1 MLSPYIGA
9 NTVSPRARAG
19 NGAGQFG
26 PGPSVGQ
33 KNDFSRQVE
42 FPYDAI
48 TLALFIY
55 VFILTNL
62 LLLGS
67 GDSPGLFLASQAGTV
82 PSPSTGSRQIFARI
96 SQLGCR

>member
-1 MLSPYIGA
+1 MLSPHIGV

-33 KNDFSRQVE
+33 KNDISRQVE
-42 FPYDAI
+42 LSYDAM
-48 TLALFIY
+48 TLALFKY

-67 GDSPGLFLASQAGTV
+67 GDSPGPNVAPQAGTDR
-82 PSPSTGSRQIFARI
+82 SP
-96 SQLGCR
+96 